1 MMKSLS
7 SVLFIL
13 LLFAACS
20 QEIPEEYIGSVETI
34 FSDISVSEEL
44 NLYIDDDK
52 QPADGHY
59 TSNYQ
64 NGAMQADVTFKDGMI
79 SEGEIF
85 TSSGKLRARYST
97 ERGMMKTSYYS
108 TASHPTMVTLHKDL
122 SDYIEFH
129 TWAEDG
135 TQLVKQDQT
144 VMKSWLLNGQQLFD
158 FPLKDGE
165 LHGKSVRWFENGQV
179 KSEEYFADGVEHGTF
194 QEWDEKGNL
203 ITKKIYDM
211 GKLVS
216 ENEQAP

>member
-1 MMKSLS
+1 MMKQLS
-7 SVLFIL
+7 SALVIL

-20 QEIPEEYIGSVETI
+20 QEIPEEYTGDVEGI
-34 FSDISVSEEL
+34 FSEITVSKEL
-44 NLYIDDDK
+44 NLYIDDDG
-52 QPADGHY
+52 QPAEGHY
-59 TSNYQ
+59 TANYQ

-79 SEGEIF
+79 SEGEIL

-97 ERGMMKTSYYS
+97 ERGMMKTSYY
-108 TASHPTMVTLHKDL
+108 TTGSHPTMITLHKDL

-135 TQLVKQDQT
+135 SQLVEQDQT

-179 KSEEYFADGVEHGTF
+179 KSEEYFANGVEHGTF

-203 ITKKIYDM
+203 VSKKVYEM
-211 GKLVS
+211 GELVS
-216 ENEQAP
+216 ENEQTP